1 MKIKIF
7 TLLFFI
13 SFQNLAAQADEVLGA
28 GGSFNQKYQA
38 RKTERFD
45 IISFLTNQKK
55 TISAQ
60 NARYGSSGGKGF
72 HINPDLALTYLY
84 EPSVLTRDSAA
95 LGKAETSLVRGQ
107 FLMNDFISEG
117 GTRRLINIDLGL
129 EAYYLQTQ
137 HFAIDK
143 TSTQI
148 DFKTAESGAAILIRP
163 FGRSSQ
169 DTGLM
174 LKAGYLNMAETGLW
188 TSTNSSVRSL
198 ANFYYGAEA
207 KLYLLPF
214 LGVLG
219 EYDLSASQN
228 DSSIGGTWSMTRS
241 RIGGFIEFHLLAIG
255 AMVTTA
261 NYKLA
266 PTSGVEIND
275 VDKGVSFFASVFF

>member
-1 MKIKIF
+1 MKFK
-7 TLLFFI
+7 LFALCLI
-13 SFQNLAAQADEVLGA
+13 ILFQNFAVQADEVLGSS
-28 GGSFNQKYQA
+28 GSFNQKYQA

-45 IISFLTNQKK
+45 IISYLSNQKK

-60 NARYGSSGGKGF
+60 NARYGSGGGKGF
-72 HINPDLALTYLY
+72 HINPDLALTYMY
-84 EPSVLTRDSAA
+84 EPSGLTRSSST

-137 HFAIDK
+137 HFIVDK
-143 TSTQI
+143 ASTQM
-148 DFKTAESGAAILIRP
+148 DFKTGESGAAILIRP

-169 DTGLM
+169 DTGLI
-174 LKAGYLNMAETGLW
+174 LKAGYLTLSETGLW
-188 TSTNSSVRSL
+188 TTANSTLRSL
-198 ANFYYGAEA
+198 SNFYYGAEA

-214 LGVLG
+214 LGAIG
-219 EYDLSASQN
+219 EYDLSGSQN

-241 RIGGFIEFHLLAIG
+241 RLGGFVEFHLLALG
-255 AMVTTA
+255 ALVTTT

-266 PTSGVEIND
+266 PTSGTEIND
-275 VDKGVSFFASVFF
+275 LDQGISFFASLFF